1 MNRDSK
7 QKSFDADRNR
17 RFPNGG
23 PLLLLLLILT
33 VGLLLGLQGWRSQ
46 IIYADMLRHVD
57 NADRLLSQ
65 GKIPD
70 SGVLTS
76 YASYTPPGLT
86 WFYVPGML
94 LFSDPRLYDFV
105 GRALLYVL
113 TVTGVFL
120 LARSYFG
127 DGYGLLAAALYGF
140 SELGLTALGV
150 LYDRFALHCFCV
162 WSVYW
167 IVQWVNRENAKYLS
181 LALLTFV
188 AGLYTF
194 PEMAPAVFIF
204 PAVWLLYRAPV
215 KIVPLLIAGV
225 LSAVIV
231 FPYFRFERAR
241 AFADIK
247 SLVTRQNILPS
258 DYKKSWCDPS
268 LILNE
273 PRHSD
278 QSQAGQGAAS
288 AGEKGGGRFRRAYSI
303 LGRVLLI
310 DELLPSFNQVA
321 RLAGVNIV
329 FLWLTLTGLFAL
341 TVNLTSVEN
350 NREKHQFR
358 QKSLDWLAFGMI
370 ILALLGN
377 EFVAARLSSDGVI
390 QAETRW
396 LIRQTQIQLGLLG
409 VILYKRK
416 SLYSM
421 VAQIPAG
428 HRVLDN
434 TRNRS
439 GTMPLA
445 LSFVIPWFVLFFLVS
460 NDKFERFQWL
470 WSLQI
475 LILIAPFALLRH
487 AVPKVVLWIGQTL
500 LLVAIVA
507 NPLLWSRV
515 SSWVHQGWSGSDSYE
530 INAIDYVAR
539 DIRAHG
545 ATSAAIGYALHDGI
559 FLAPYHSVDSL
570 YKVGSFIDFFFSRRH
585 QLTNTNVCAEGFAQ
599 NDEYRIIRV
608 DVAGD
613 EPEPTSFNVGLDHFQ
628 LLQQFGPYQ
637 VFKRQ

>member
-1 MNRDSK
+1 MDRDSK
-7 QKSFDADRNR
+7 PESFDADRNR
-17 RFPNGG
+17 RFPNGRT
-23 PLLLLLLILT
+23 LLLLLLILI

-57 NADRLLSQ
+57 NADRLLSH

-94 LFSDPRLYDFV
+94 VFSDPRLYDLV

-113 TVTGVFL
+113 TVAGVFL

-127 DGYGLLAAALYGF
+127 DGFGLLAAALYGF

-167 IVQWVNRENAKYLS
+167 IVQWVNRKNAKYLS

-188 AGLYTF
+188 AGIYTF

-204 PAVWLLYRAPV
+204 PAVWLFYRAPV
-215 KIVPLLIAGV
+215 KIVPLCIVAV

-247 SLVTRQNILPS
+247 SLVARQNILPA

-268 LILNE
+268 LVLNG
-273 PRHSD
+273 PRRSN
-278 QSQAGQGAAS
+278 QTQAGQGAAS
-288 AGEKGGGRFRRAYSI
+288 TGEKGEGRFGRAYSV
-303 LGRVLLI
+303 LGRVMLI

-321 RLAGVNIV
+321 RLAGVNLV

-341 TVNLTSVEN
+341 AVNRTPVEN

-358 QKSLDWLAFGMI
+358 QKSLDWLAFGMV
-370 ILALLGN
+370 ILALVGN
-377 EFVAARLSSDGVI
+377 EFVAALLSPHGGI

-396 LIRQTQIQLGLLG
+396 LIRQTQIQFGLLG

-421 VAQIPAG
+421 VAQIPEG
-428 HRVLDN
+428 HRVLN
-434 TRNRS
+434 HTSERS
-439 GTMPLA
+439 ETMPLV

-475 LILIAPFALLRH
+475 LLLIAPFALLRH
-487 AVPKVVLWIGQTL
+487 AVPKVVLWIGQGL

-515 SSWVHQGWSGSDSYE
+515 SSWVHQGWSGSDSDE
-530 INAIDYVAR
+530 INTIDYVSK

-545 ATSAAIGYALHDGI
+545 TTSAAVGYALDDGI
-559 FLAPYHSVDSL
+559 FLAPYHSVDPL
-570 YKVGSFIDFFFSRRH
+570 YKVGSFIDLFFSHRH

-599 NDEYRIIRV
+599 NDDYRIIRV

-613 EPEPTSFNVGLDHFQ
+613 GRGPNSFNVGSDHFQ